1 LPLCEKIIFSNLKR
15 IRIIDTNKIMLK
27 FQEEKTLII
36 VKPDALQRS
45 LLGEIISRFEKK
57 GLKIIGLKMI
67 QLEDILLDEHYCH
80 HKGKPFFESLK
91 NFMKSSPVAVMAL
104 SGLNAVSA
112 VRLIVG
118 PTKGYEADAGS
129 IRGDFSIS
137 GQANIVHASDSAA
150 AAETEIK
157 RFFKNEELFNYKKVD
172 YEFVYGEEERKN

>member
-1 LPLCEKIIFSNLKR
+1 MP
-15 IRIIDTNKIMLK
+15 K

-36 VKPDALQRS
+36 IKPDALQRS
-45 LLGEIISRFEKK
+45 LLGEIIGRFEKK

-67 QLEDILLDEHYCH
+67 QLEDVLLDEHYAQ
-80 HKGKPFFESLK
+80 HKDKPFFKSLK

-129 IRGDFSIS
+129 IRGDLSIS
-137 GQANIVHASDSAA
+137 GQANIVHASDSPA
-150 AAETEIK
+150 AAEAEIK
-157 RFFKNEELFNYKKVD
+157 RFFRPEELFDYKKAD
-172 YEFVYGEEERKN
+172 FEFVYGEEERESG